1 MMQSGANLL
10 CMRRKRTEIRLD
22 VTARQ
27 KMVGVSE
34 GRVGGVPG
42 REQTSPIGTNLRMVE
57 SGPGTRAAARRCPH
71 KRGLKGQGDRADQG
85 TRKGCPY
92 YTRKRLSS
100 RIMYSRG
107 GACPRPGIS
116 PAPPKVRAYG
126 ECLYYTPQ
134 ESLTPL
140 RIE

>member
-1 MMQSGANLL
+1 MMQSRAILL

-57 SGPGTRAAARRCPH
+57 SGPGTRATARRCPH

-107 GACPRPGIS
+107 GDCPPPRTTP
-116 PAPPKVRAYG
+116 PPPKFRACG
-126 ECLYYTPQ
+126 ACTHSPTP
-134 ESLTPL
+134 
-140 RIE
+140 

>member
-85 TRKGCPY
+85 PQGVPVL
-92 YTRKRLSS
+92 YTK
-100 RIMYSRG
+100 
-107 GACPRPGIS
+107 
-116 PAPPKVRAYG
+116 APLKPHHV
-126 ECLYYTPQ
+126 
-134 ESLTPL
+134 
-140 RIE
+140 